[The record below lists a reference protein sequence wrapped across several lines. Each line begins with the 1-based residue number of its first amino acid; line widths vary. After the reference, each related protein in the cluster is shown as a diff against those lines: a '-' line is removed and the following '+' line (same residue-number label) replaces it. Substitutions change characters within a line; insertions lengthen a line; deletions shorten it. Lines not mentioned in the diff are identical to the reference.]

1 MIASIFLF
9 LDASSIT
16 PNSSS

>member
-1 MIASIFLF
+1 MK

-16 PNSSS
+16 IITRFWR